1 MHMEHLSRSL
11 GKHPHR
17 PALCLCRV
25 SRQETGIPHV
35 SRVDRCVCCRLR
47 GQVHDRE
54 PLQLYLLQFLSA
66 DDRFYFSAAAHTEL
80 RTSHTRCPCGCYTLA
95 ERAARARPAWQGQ
108 GRQEGW
114 QVQGF
119 FHQQGQGWQKGC
131 QEGQSHGDRRQTED
145 SHWLGSSS
153 TRLRSPQSTRLSF
166 SESSV
171 LNDLMPRSM
180 LLRAG
185 DSRTHA

>member
-1 MHMEHLSRSL
+1 MRYPHNRGNRSRGHRCLMHMEHLSRSL

-54 PLQLYLLQFLSA
+54 QLQLYLLQFLSA

-95 ERAARARPAWQGQ
+95 
-108 GRQEGW
+108 GRGLPQRCRSSQWHECLEDE
-114 QVQGF
+114 QDATPEVCHRCDRDITNPEHIIF
-119 FHQQGQGWQKGC
+119 VDNLFRCVCGC
-131 QEGQSHGDRRQTED
+131 E
-145 SHWLGSSS
+145 
-153 TRLRSPQSTRLSF
+153 F
-166 SESSV
+166 
-171 LNDLMPRSM
+171 
-180 LLRAG
+180 
-185 DSRTHA
+185 